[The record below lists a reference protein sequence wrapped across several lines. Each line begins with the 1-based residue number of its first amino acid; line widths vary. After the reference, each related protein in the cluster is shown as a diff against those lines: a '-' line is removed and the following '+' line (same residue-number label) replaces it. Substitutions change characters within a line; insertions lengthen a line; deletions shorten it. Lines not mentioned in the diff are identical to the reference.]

1 VIDILLRRVI
11 KCAIGASYINVFVV
25 FVVVVVVELLLSS
38 SLLDE
43 VDILRLVLSVV
54 VGDKLL
60 QS

>member
-11 KCAIGASYINVFVV
+11 KCAIGALYINVLV
-25 FVVVVVVELLLSS
+25 FVVVVVELLVSS

-43 VDILRLVLSVV
+43 VDNHRLVFSVV
-54 VGDKLL
+54 FGDKLL